1 MSAPVAGKFQD
12 HYAILGVDPK
22 ANSDTI
28 QAAYAKLAQ
37 RYNKAN
43 AETGNPDKFD
53 SVNLAY
59 EVLCDPTLRIEFDK
73 IKGID
78 QDDGKPQFSGL
89 AFFDSL
95 SRQTGLRAA
104 LLSVLYD
111 RRQKKPYRPAI
122 SMRHLEGMLQSSI
135 DEMSFALW
143 YLKQRGLVQSDDKS
157 NLQITVQ
164 GMDFLEDKQPSPD
177 LVLPFIKPSALGIT
191 APAAAHTAATPAA
204 APPDAAP
211 STIPLQALAAKT
223 AHEPESVSKV
233 LNRALARR

>member
-1 MSAPVAGKFQD
+1 MSAPAAGKFQD

-22 ANSDTI
+22 ANSDAI

-43 AETGNPDKFD
+43 AETGNPEKLD

-164 GMDFLEDKQPSPD
+164 GMDFLEEKQPHPD
-177 LVLPFIKPSALGIT
+177 LVLPFIKPSALGVT
-191 APAAAHTAATPAA
+191 APPAAAAAPAAPPAA
-204 APPDAAP
+204 SP
-211 STIPLQALAAKT
+211 STVPLQKLAAQT
-223 AHEPESVSKV
+223 TNETESVSKV

>member
-22 ANSDTI
+22 ANSETI
-28 QAAYAKLAQ
+28 QAAYTKLAE
-37 RYNKAN
+37 RYHADN
-43 AETGNPDKFD
+43 AATGNPEKLD

-59 EVLCDPTLRIEFDK
+59 EVLCDAGLRAEFDK

-78 QDDGKPQFSGL
+78 QDDGNPLFSGL
-89 AFFDSL
+89 DFFDAL
-95 SRQTGLRAA
+95 GRQTGLRAA

-111 RRQKKPYRPAI
+111 RRQKKPYRPAM
-122 SMRHLEGMLQSSI
+122 SMRHLDGMLAASI
-135 DEMSFALW
+135 DELSFALW

-164 GMDFLEDKQPSPD
+164 GMDFLEDKRPD
-177 LVLPFIKPSALGIT
+177 PELVLPFIKPAAL
-191 APAAAHTAATPAA
+191 AAA
-204 APPDAAP
+204 APK
-211 STIPLQALAAKT
+211 SSPLQNLAAKVG
-223 AHEPESVSKV
+223 EEQESVSKV